1 MQKELDKPVGITP
14 EIQAYIDGLVQN
26 ISQQYESRI
35 AEMWEQFRLA
45 QAKRYLPQSEK
56 FPAQGCLFNEA
67 ESLTDTGPSDDEPE
81 METVT
86 YTRKRGRKPINPDL
100 PREVIEYD
108 LPEDAKTCP
117 CCQGELHAIGV
128 ETSEQ
133 LEIIPKQ
140 VKVLRHE
147 RKKYACRHCENHG
160 EGSKIITASMPRQ
173 PLPGS
178 IATAGTLA
186 TVAVS
191 KYADGLP
198 LYRIEK
204 ELARVG
210 VDIQRTTLASWM
222 IKTAELLSPVYRA
235 MKETLLKETV
245 IHGDETTLQVLK
257 ESGKKAQ
264 SKSYLWAYAGHEQ
277 STTPVVLFEYQP
289 GRGHAYPKAFLDGYT
304 GTIMTDGYSAW
315 RMLEKVTHLGCWAHA
330 RRKFKDALDLSPKK
344 AGQAKQALS
353 YIQKLYAIEKKAQ
366 SLSAAERYTLR
377 EKGSIPILASF
388 HGWLDKAA
396 AKLLPQSPMG
406 KAVSYALKQWPYL
419 ERYVEDGDYPIDNN
433 RVERE
438 IRPVATGRK
447 AWLFADTPSGANAS
461 AVLFSIMLSCR
472 ANGVEPYAYLRH
484 VLTELPQREA
494 GCDISD
500 LLPYSKGPF
509 NS

>member
-1 MQKELDKPVGITP
+1 MGAVPAGT
-14 EIQAYIDGLVQN
+14 
-26 ISQQYESRI
+26 SQTLP
-35 AEMWEQFRLA
+35 A
-45 QAKRYLPQSEK
+45 AKREVPGAGLPVH
-56 FPAQGCLFNEA
+56 EA
-67 ESLTDTGPSDDEPE
+67 ESLTDTGLSDDEPE

-100 PREVIEYD
+100 PREVIKYD
-108 LPEDAKTCP
+108 LAEDEKICP
-117 CCQGELHAIGV
+117 YCQGALHAIGV
-128 ETSEQ
+128 ESSEQ

-160 EGSKIITASMPRQ
+160 EGSKIIIASMPRQPLPGSRFPAAASRQ

-210 VDIQRTTLASWM
+210 VDIQRTTLANWM
-222 IKTAELLSPVYRA
+222 IKTAELLSPIYLAMRRA
-235 MKETLLKETV
+235 LLKEVV

-257 ESGKKAQ
+257 EPGKKAQ
-264 SKSYLWAYAGHEQ
+264 SKSYLWAYSSPEQ

-289 GRGHAYPKAFLDGYT
+289 GRGHAYPKAFLDGYE

-315 RMLEKVTHLGCWAHA
+315 RMLETVTHLGCWAHA

-344 AGQAKQALS
+344 TGQAKQALS
-353 YIQKLYAIEKKAQ
+353 YIQKLYAIENKAQ
-366 SLSAAERYTLR
+366 SLSASERYAMR
-377 EKGSIPILASF
+377 QKDSIPILESF
-388 HGWLDKAA
+388 HGWLNKAA
-396 AKLLPQSPMG
+396 VKLLPQSPMG
-406 KAVSYALKQWPYL
+406 KAVSYALKQWVYL
-419 ERYVEDGDYPIDNN
+419 EKYVEDGYYPIDNN

-438 IRPVATGRK
+438 IRSVATGRK
-447 AWLFADTPSGANAS
+447 AWLFADTQSGANAS
-461 AVLFSIMLSCR
+461 ATLFSIMLSCR

-484 VLTELPQREA
+484 VLTELPQREE
-494 GCDISD
+494 GCDVSD
-500 LLPYSKGPF
+500 LLPYSNTTT

>member
-1 MQKELDKPVGITP
+1 MQKELEKPSGITP
-14 EIQAYIDGLVQN
+14 EIQTYIDGLV
-26 ISQQYESRI
+26 QQYESRI
-35 AEMWEQFRLA
+35 AAMWEQFRLA
-45 QAKRYLPQSEK
+45 QAKKYLPQSEK

-67 ESLTDTGPSDDEPE
+67 ETLVDIGPSDDEPE

-108 LPEDAKTCP
+108 LADDEKTCP
-117 CCQGELHAIGV
+117 CCQGQLHAVGV
-128 ETSEQ
+128 ESSEQ
-133 LEIIPKQ
+133 LDIIPKQ

-160 EGSKIITASMPRQ
+160 EGSKIITAAMPRQ

-210 VDIQRTTLASWM
+210 VELQRTTLASWM
-222 IKTAELLSPVYRA
+222 IKTAERLSPLYLA
-235 MKETLLKETV
+235 MQESLLGESV

-257 ESGKKAQ
+257 EPDKPAQ
-264 SKSYLWAYAGHEQ
+264 SQSYLWAYTSPAQ
-277 STTPVVLFEYQP
+277 STTPVVLFDYQP
-289 GRGHAYPKAFLDGYT
+289 GRGHTYPKAFLNGYQ
-304 GTIMTDGYSAW
+304 GTVMTDGYSAW
-315 RMLEKVTHLGCWAHA
+315 RMLENVTHLGCWAHA

-344 AGQAKQALS
+344 GGQAKQALS
-353 YIQKLYAIEKKAQ
+353 YIQKLYAVEKKAK
-366 SLSAAERYTLR
+366 SLLPADRHAMRQQD
-377 EKGSIPILASF
+377 SIPILNAF
-388 HGWLDKAA
+388 HEWLDKAA
-396 AKLLPQSPMG
+396 ARLLPNSPMG
-406 KAVSYALKQWPYL
+406 KAVSYTLKQWRYL
-419 ERYVEDGDYPIDNN
+419 EKYVEDGGYPIDNN
-433 RVERE
+433 QVERE

-447 AWLFADTPSGANAS
+447 AWLFADTQSGANAS
-461 AVLFSIMLSCR
+461 AVWFSIMLTCR

-484 VLTELPQREA
+484 VLTELPQREE
-494 GCDISD
+494 GCDVSD
-500 LLPYSKGPF
+500 LLPYNKAPIQSPGG
-509 NS
+509 